1 MSFLKNMFGGG
12 EEEEEIDTTDNDVND
27 SGEGFL
33 TSSMKSVSYLFI
45 SVVNLCS
52 TELY

>member
-1 MSFLKNMFGGG
+1 MFGGG

-33 TSSMKSVSYLFI
+33 TSSMKSVSYL
-45 SVVNLCS
+45 SVCLSLLLFYVLLN
-52 TELY
+52 YID